1 MPRHLH
7 PTHRLKAKQKGVQ
20 NQTAPKFERNAEKAG
35 CKEAGKDGGGS
46 RPEIRDVKR
55 QWNAAGG
62 RLRLLRQ
69 TATAT
74 PQLPQLPLG
83 AGAGT
88 SSGGGGWQG

>member
-46 RPEIRDVKR
+46 LPEIRDVKR

-74 PQLPQLPLG
+74 PQLGP
-83 AGAGT
+83 A
-88 SSGGGGWQG
+88 SGSWGGDEQWGVICP

>member
-74 PQLPQLPLG
+74 PQLAQPVG